1 MVLVPS
7 QDKGVGGNRGPLRGN
22 LGSSGVFV
30 YRSRSHFQFDVDGI
44 VSTVG
49 RIQKKC
55 KLQLVTESSVWRTL
69 CRHWARAALK
79 EVRRAAQGRSL
90 VVQLTEC
97 QGFIQRSQHRQM
109 EEKRGTE
116 GIGWSSRAFV
126 QVVRR
131 DGEKSRSST
140 QCGEPRGDTAR
151 TDPCRSSLC
160 RGPPVESE
168 VGRGGV
174 RPFFVGAFSD
184 VLQANQS
191 VSVLG
196 NYQILDSQSAMMQT
210 IDRSLSHLSGP

>member
-22 LGSSGVFV
+22 LGGQWRVRAQEPQSLPVRRRWHRVNSGKDPEEVQV
-30 YRSRSHFQFDVDGI
+30 AARHRVERLENALQALGETE
-44 VSTVG
+44 STVAQG
-49 RIQKKC
+49 
-55 KLQLVTESSVWRTL
+55 LN
-69 CRHWARAALK
+69 AALK
-79 EVRRAAQGRSL
+79 EVRRAAQGRYL

-97 QGFIQRSQHRQM
+97 QGFIQRSKHRQM

-140 QCGEPRGDTAR
+140 QCEEPSGDTAR

-174 RPFFVGAFSD
+174 RTRCSGEEARPFFVGAFSD
-184 VLQANQS
+184 VLQANQWT
-191 VSVLG
+191 V
-196 NYQILDSQSAMMQT
+196 NQ
-210 IDRSLSHLSGP
+210 